1 VWKLRHLGRHEVR
14 TMSAP
19 GASPTCCSNLA
30 PKMIPEQMRN
40 RHVMRFVMWLGANV
54 PSGGET
60 GLQHKEPLCRR
71 RFGSSLLLQGLL
83 H

>member
-1 VWKLRHLGRHEVR
+1 
-14 TMSAP
+14 
-19 GASPTCCSNLA
+19 
-30 PKMIPEQMRN
+30 MIPEQMRN
-40 RHVMRFVMWLGANV
+40 RHVKRFVMWLGANV